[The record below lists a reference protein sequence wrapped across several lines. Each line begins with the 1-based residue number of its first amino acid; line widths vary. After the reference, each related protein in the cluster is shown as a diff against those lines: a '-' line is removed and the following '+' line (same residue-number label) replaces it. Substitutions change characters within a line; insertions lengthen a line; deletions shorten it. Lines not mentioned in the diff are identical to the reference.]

1 MARQS
6 IFDMNFSKVYSALI
20 QKAERKGRTRAE
32 VDEVTLWLTGYTNDQ
47 LASMLK
53 SDISYG
59 TFLSDTPAYN
69 PRSELI
75 TWKVCGVQVE
85 TIEDPLMKKV
95 RQLDKLVDELS
106 KGKPLE
112 KILR

>member
-1 MARQS
+1 MKR
-6 IFDMNFSKVYSALI
+6 IFPFLFTFLLLYLTGCTAAGD
-20 QKAERKGRTRAE
+20 
-32 VDEVTLWLTGYTNDQ
+32 TGYTQIDQ
-47 LASMLK
+47 DTAKEMMG
-53 SDISYG
+53 ISYG

-75 TWKVCGVQVE
+75 TGKVCGVQVE
-85 TIEDPLMKKV
+85 MIEDPLMKKV